1 MERYGPNIFINC
13 FQGDENMNEVIAS
26 EQEKF
31 LLEKIKQAVIFFDE
45 NEIEQL
51 VKQWLDLGFDPS
63 KAIFYGLVPGMEEVG
78 RLYEDQVYFIPEM
91 LLCADVLYKGLEL
104 LKARIEKKH
113 IFTRGKIIIG
123 VVFGDIHDIG
133 KNIVKMMLD
142 ISGFEIYDLGR
153 DVSIKEF
160 ANKIA
165 QIQPDI
171 ICLSAMMTTTL
182 LEMRRI
188 IKKLKEKNPN
198 LKVLVGGAPV
208 TEKIARVW
216 GANGYGQDAH
226 QALKV
231 ALSIMQQL
239 KIEMDAVEGSK

>member
-1 MERYGPNIFINC
+1 
-13 FQGDENMNEVIAS
+13 MNELCAG
-26 EQEKF
+26 EQEKL
-31 LLEKIKQAVIFFDE
+31 LLEKIIQSVIFFDE
-45 NEIEQL
+45 NEMEKL
-51 VKQWLDLGFDPS
+51 VKHWIGLGFDPS

-91 LLCADVLYKGLEL
+91 LLCADVLYKGLEM
-104 LKARIEKKH
+104 LKAKIGKKNN
-113 IFTRGKIIIG
+113 FTRGKIVIG

-153 DVSIKEF
+153 DVSFKEF
-160 ANKIA
+160 YQKTN
-165 QIQPDI
+165 QIHPDI

-188 IKKLKEKNPN
+188 IKKLKEKNPD

-231 ALSIMQQL
+231 ALNIMKQL
-239 KIEMDAVEGSK
+239 KVEMGALEGSN